1 MSFGRIIIPD
11 EVSVGDSFRLEGAE
25 AMPLFLWQARI
36 GSAITVTNH
45 QGMLFRARLT
55 SIDKDSAGL
64 LIFEGLGKNGF
75 FPEITLLQALPEKER
90 MELIIQKS
98 TELGVLKI
106 IPFKSEKSISLE
118 ERESRQKK
126 SHKWQEIALK
136 AAKQS
141 RRDSIPEVGS
151 CVGFK
156 EALESVRD
164 TDLKVILWE
173 NAKEP
178 ALKTLLIDKK
188 AQAKTITVM
197 SGPEGGFTEAEIKE
211 ARASG
216 FIPVTLGGRV
226 LRAETASIISVALI
240 GYELEGLTK

>member
-11 EVSVGDSFRLEGAE
+11 EVSVGHSFRLEGAE
-25 AMPLFLWQARI
+25 AVPLFLWQARI
-36 GSAITVTNH
+36 GSAVTVTNR

-55 SIDKDSAGL
+55 SIDKDSASL
-64 LIFEGLGKNGF
+64 LIFEGLGKKGF

-98 TELGVLKI
+98 TELGVSKI

-156 EALESVRD
+156 EAHESLRD

-178 ALKTLLIDKK
+178 ALKKLLIEKK
-188 AQAKTITVM
+188 AQAKRITVM

-216 FIPVTLGGRV
+216 FIPVTFGKRV

-240 GYELEGLTK
+240 GYELEGNH